1 MKSKGFSWFFAVLIC
16 CMVNGNASA
25 ATPAPCR
32 AGLKAPPACAVIGMN
47 QDNPR
52 VVLDE
57 KAGAMV
63 SAEVP
68 TDSSLDDFLEWH
80 GRVAA
85 GSAFSVLMP
94 WAALHHNAN

>member
-1 MKSKGFSWFFAVLIC
+1 MSFNGFSLFFAGLVY
-16 CMVNGNASA
+16 CMVNGNAFA

-57 KAGAMV
+57 KAGAIV
-63 SAEVP
+63 APEASAV
-68 TDSSLDDFLEWH
+68 SSLDDFLEWH